1 MTSNSRIGPTSA
13 IRPSRAQPAPAK
25 RQDAAL
31 PASPGRSTRTS
42 TGTGTTAPDPGYP
55 AAAAA
60 PLPLVDGLLHG
71 RPAQQAR
78 GAEDESPHNE
88 LVLAAVALEAHGR
101 HVLVGGALADRQR
114 LRQAEAP
121 VALAARRRRGAALR
135 AAGRPPPVF
144 ALAIG
149 GDVLKVCTTQG
160 VLIVAR
166 AVVVVWV
173 GVAFGWGLVLR
184 GGPRWGAACGG
195 LGLDF
200 YDCAVGEAG
209 AFAESRCRYLCKC
222 QVSSTGSSRGESQ
235 LMWCIDRW
243 MHGLTYTLRPP
254 GRRKRL
260 GGV

>member
-1 MTSNSRIGPTSA
+1 MPSNSRISPTPA
-13 IRPSRAQPAPAK
+13 IRPGRAQPAPAK

-31 PASPGRSTRTS
+31 PASPGRSTTTLGTS
-42 TGTGTTAPDPGYP
+42 TGATAPDPGYP

-78 GAEDESPHNE
+78 GAEDKPPHDE
-88 LVLAAVALEAHGR
+88 LVLAAIALEAHGR

-135 AAGRPPPVF
+135 AAGQPPPVL

-149 GDVLKVCTTQG
+149 GGLKVCTAQG
-160 VLIVAR
+160 VLVVSR
-166 AVVVVWV
+166 AVVVVVWV
-173 GVAFGWGLVLR
+173 GGAFGRGLVLR

-195 LGLDF
+195 LGLYF
-200 YDCAVGEAG
+200 YDRAVGEAG
-209 AFAESRCRYLCKC
+209 AFAECRCRYLCKC
-222 QVSSTGSSRGESQ
+222 QVSSTGSSRGGKPAPVV
-235 LMWCIDRW
+235 
-243 MHGLTYTLRPP
+243 H
-254 GRRKRL
+254 
-260 GGV
+260 